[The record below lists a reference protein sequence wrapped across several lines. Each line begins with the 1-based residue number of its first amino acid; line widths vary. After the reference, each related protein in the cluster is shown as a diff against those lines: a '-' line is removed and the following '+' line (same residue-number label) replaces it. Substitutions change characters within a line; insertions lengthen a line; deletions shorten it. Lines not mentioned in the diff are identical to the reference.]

1 MNDAD
6 GGEIR
11 VLHVD
16 DDADFAEMVGMQLRR
31 QNEEITVV
39 TETNVDDGL
48 ARLQT
53 EDVDCVVSDHDMP
66 GKDGLAFLRAV
77 REAYPEL
84 PFVLFTG
91 KGSEEIASDAIS
103 AGVTEYL
110 QKETGTDQYA
120 VLANRIE
127 QAVSSD
133 RAKRALEE
141 SERRLSTLISNLPGM
156 VYRCRNER
164 GWPMTFVSDGAAAL
178 TGYSADAI
186 ESGDV
191 SWNDDVIRE
200 ADREAVWERVQTA
213 VRADEPFEVTYR
225 IETADGEERWVWE
238 RGRTVESAE
247 ESGAIEGFVTDITA
261 RKERERELEDER
273 EFTED
278 VLNSLSDVFFVVGTD
293 GSLRRW
299 NDRVNE
305 VTGYTDEQIAA
316 SDAIEFF
323 AEADRPKARQAF
335 GRAFDGERVQF
346 EGTVE
351 PIDGEAI
358 PFEFRGTALTDAD
371 GEVVGVSGVGRDVSE
386 RKTQQ
391 RELEAFASLVSH
403 DLRNPLN
410 VVQGRVQLA
419 LESGSVENL
428 AAASDAADR
437 MERLIDDV
445 VRLTRQGHDIGDV
458 EPVEV
463 ADVAAEAW
471 DKLEADGSS
480 LTVET
485 ARTVEANPDRFREL
499 LAELFQNAVQ
509 HGADD
514 DGGVSVRVGDTD
526 GGFFVADDGAGIDPD
541 RRPDVFDEGYTTST
555 DGTGLGL
562 PLVERIAA
570 AHGWTVTVAESE
582 REEGARFEITV

>member
-1 MNDAD
+1 MTDAD
-6 GGEIR
+6 GGEIC

-31 QNEEITVV
+31 QNEEISVV
-39 TETNVDDGL
+39 TETSVDDGL

-91 KGSEEIASDAIS
+91 KGSEEIASEAIS

-191 SWNDDVIRE
+191 SWNEDVLHE
-200 ADREAVWERVQTA
+200 ADREAMWEQVQSA
-213 VRADEPFEVTYR
+213 VGADEPFEVTYR

-238 RGRTVESAE
+238 RGRAVETTAE
-247 ESGAIEGFVTDITA
+247 TEVIEGFITDITT
-261 RKERERELEDER
+261 RKERERELREER
-273 EFTED
+273 EFTET
-278 VLNSLSDVFFVVGTD
+278 VLDSLDDVFYLVTPA
-293 GSLRRW
+293 GSFRRW
-299 NDRVNE
+299 NERFAE
-305 VTGYTDEQIAA
+305 LTGYADEEIASMNVFDFFPSEYHQEITEETRHA
-316 SDAIEFF
+316 LVEDDVAEFE
-323 AEADRPKARQAF
+323 AELEAK
-335 GRAFDGERVQF
+335 DGERIRL
-346 EGTVE
+346 EC
-351 PIDGEAI
+351 
-358 PFEFRGTALTDAD
+358 RGRPVTDSD
-371 GEVVGVSGVGRDVSE
+371 GEVIGVSGVGRDVSE
-386 RKTQQ
+386 RKAQE

-428 AAASDAADR
+428 AAARDAADR

-445 VRLTRQGHDIGDV
+445 VRLTRQNHEVGDV

-463 ADVAAEAW
+463 ADVATDAW
-471 DKLEADGSS
+471 DQFEADGSS

-485 ARTVEANPDRFREL
+485 VRTVEANPDRFREL
-499 LAELFQNAVQ
+499 LAELFQNAVR
-509 HGADD
+509 HGSDD
-514 DGGVSVRVGDTD
+514 DEPVAVRVGDTD
-526 GGFFVADDGAGIDPD
+526 EGFFVADDGVGIDPD
-541 RRPDVFDEGYTTST
+541 RRHDVFEEGYTTST

-582 REEGARFEITV
+582 EGVRFEIAV